1 MYETIEQLME
11 AALANDADAQ
21 WDLAVC
27 YTQGNGVE
35 RSAEKAFEWVC
46 RAAENGH
53 VGAAHYVISA
63 YENGKEELG
72 IQPDPNK
79 LVVWVDKYSEY
90 GNDAILEKYITLF
103 LSEETGGRFNVYRAF
118 AYARELA
125 DRRNTNL
132 YTYMA
137 YLLGLMVLDSDT
149 DAISQE
155 DRCAHH
161 ELTIKYMNMLSGT
174 EYEPPM
180 EKKAQLWK
188 FYAHYLSRDNKFA
201 ECRSWYEMA
210 IPYDADA
217 ELLYSL
223 LLFEQ
228 AAAQGENSPLL
239 IEACNHA
246 KNGINRN
253 DYKKDKGL
261 EAATYRNLSLATLY
275 GLGTPVDIDASYR
288 WCVRA
293 AELGDE
299 NAKQNL
305 PHYRKKLFGGYT
317 FK

>member
-1 MYETIEQLME
+1 
-11 AALANDADAQ
+11 
-21 WDLAVC
+21 
-27 YTQGNGVE
+27 
-35 RSAEKAFEWVC
+35 
-46 RAAENGH
+46 
-53 VGAAHYVISA
+53 
-63 YENGKEELG
+63 
-72 IQPDPNK
+72 
-79 LVVWVDKYSEY
+79 
-90 GNDAILEKYITLF
+90 
-103 LSEETGGRFNVYRAF
+103 
-118 AYARELA
+118 
-125 DRRNTNL
+125 
-132 YTYMA
+132 
-137 YLLGLMVLDSDT
+137 MVLDSDT

-180 EKKAQLWK
+180 EKKAQLWWH
-188 FYAHYLSRDNKFA
+188 YAYSLYRDNKFA
-201 ECRSWYEMA
+201 ECRSWFEMA
-210 IPYDADA
+210 IPYDANT
-217 ELLYSL
+217 ELLYSS

-228 AAAQGENSPLL
+228 AEAQGENSPLF

-261 EAATYRNLSLATLY
+261 EGVAYKNLSLAALT

-299 NAKQNL
+299 RAKQNL